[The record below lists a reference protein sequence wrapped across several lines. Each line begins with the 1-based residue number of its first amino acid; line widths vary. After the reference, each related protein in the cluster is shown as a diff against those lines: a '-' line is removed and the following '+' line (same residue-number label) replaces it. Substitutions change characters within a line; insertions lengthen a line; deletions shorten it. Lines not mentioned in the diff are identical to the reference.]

1 MKNFDLKK
9 YLTEGKLLKENT
21 NLTEGMDSGT
31 DVDTM
36 TDVGTYV
43 VDTLNDFLDPG
54 KTITFE
60 VEYNDDLSISV
71 MHGIDAQRVR
81 ENISENRYDLDDETS
96 PLYILNDTEDDVNI
110 LNDLIEKYGL
120 DVLLMWLSSGE
131 YGSGIYDQEEPYNTN

>member
-1 MKNFDLKK
+1 MDNFNLKK
-9 YLTEGKLLKENT
+9 YLRDQYLHQST

-54 KTITFE
+54 KLITFE

-96 PLYILNDTEDDVNI
+96 PLYILNDTEEDVNI

>member
-1 MKNFDLKK
+1 MDNFNLKK
-9 YLTEGKLLKENT
+9 YLRDQYLHQST

-54 KTITFE
+54 KMITFE

>member
-1 MKNFDLKK
+1 MDNFNLKK
-9 YLTEGKLLKENT
+9 YLRDQYLHQST

-54 KTITFE
+54 KMITFE

-96 PLYILNDTEDDVNI
+96 PLYILNDTEEDVNI

>member
-1 MKNFDLKK
+1 MDNFNLKK
-9 YLTEGKLLKENT
+9 YLRDQYLHQST

-31 DVDTM
+31 DVVTM

-54 KTITFE
+54 KMITFE

-96 PLYILNDTEDDVNI
+96 PLYILNDTEEDVNI